1 MWSFRPDTRPQHST
15 KSHEDEQK
23 EEEEAEERVAM
34 TTPSNTTMESK
45 SSTIE
50 LSELGTTER
59 QPLDQYRAENTSP
72 TSSKT
77 YSDYKNLN
85 GSFCGRLMILL
96 VLSLIAMGSLVGVT
110 GMRQFF
116 FDPIDNAGTNAAWF
130 VVQLIPLLVPL
141 PGFLRGGLT
150 STFILC
156 LASML
161 YFIHGV
167 MLAFHPDLAWL
178 GYAEVF
184 FALALTFTTAL
195 LTRKIREQQAR

>member
-1 MWSFRPDTRPQHST
+1 MSDDSSSPQHSP
-15 KSHEDEQK
+15 Q
-23 EEEEAEERVAM
+23 
-34 TTPSNTTMESK
+34 
-45 SSTIE
+45 
-50 LSELGTTER
+50 
-59 QPLDQYRAENTSP
+59 QPEKP
-72 TSSKT
+72 TANS
-77 YSDYKNLN
+77 LQ
-85 GSFCGRLMILL
+85 GWVF
-96 VLSLIAMGSLVGVT
+96 LSLIAMGSLVGVT

-184 FALALTFTTAL
+184 FALGLTFTTAL
-195 LTRKIREQQAR
+195 LTRKIRQQQAR